1 MLTLIHQK
9 VREIPTPVA
18 GLALGIAS
26 MGGCLENLFPLG
38 GNGQNLGA
46 LIAAFLL
53 CLVSIRFLF
62 HPDTLNRDL
71 KHPIAGSIVPTF
83 TMATMVVSKAL
94 GQFFP
99 STGEI
104 LWFGAVTVHL
114 VVLALFI
121 WHRAKDW
128 QLNHM
133 VPSWFVPPVGI
144 IVADVT
150 CPGKAY
156 TELAL
161 ILLAIGLASYLVM
174 LPLMVYRLVFHSEVP
189 DAAKPTIAIMA
200 APASLSL
207 TGYLSVVEE
216 PSLLVCAVL
225 LGIAL
230 LMTLFVYFAFFRLM
244 KLPFS
249 PGHAAF
255 TFPMAI
261 GATALYKMANLVAQY
276 PQAAEYARQLHLL
289 ANGEAVIATLVIA
302 HVSLG
307 FVLNYLF
314 PRRISVIRK
323 NPAK

>member
-1 MLTLIHQK
+1 
-9 VREIPTPVA
+9 
-18 GLALGIAS
+18 
-26 MGGCLENLFPLG
+26 
-38 GNGQNLGA
+38 
-46 LIAAFLL
+46 
-53 CLVSIRFLF
+53 
-62 HPDTLNRDL
+62 
-71 KHPIAGSIVPTF
+71 
-83 TMATMVVSKAL
+83 
-94 GQFFP
+94 
-99 STGEI
+99 
-104 LWFGAVTVHL
+104 
-114 VVLALFI
+114 
-121 WHRAKDW
+121 
-128 QLNHM
+128 
-133 VPSWFVPPVGI
+133 
-144 IVADVT
+144 
-150 CPGKAY
+150 
-156 TELAL
+156 
-161 ILLAIGLASYLVM
+161 
-174 LPLMVYRLVFHSEVP
+174 MVYRLVFHSEVP

-207 TGYLSVVEE
+207 TGYLSIVEE